1 VGRFS
6 SVLALLFIAA
16 ALLAQEETVFKT
28 DVKVVNTLAS
38 VRNKQ
43 GAYVRDLT
51 RDDFV
56 LSEDG
61 RPQTIRYF
69 AKQSDLPLKL
79 GLLIDTSV
87 SQNKVMSAERVAAAH
102 FFDDILRL
110 PEDRVSLVQFDNKI
124 LLKQDFTANL
134 AKLEEAMAFVDT
146 PSHAELRNQIGAGTL
161 LYDAVVYAAN
171 DIMASQQGRKA
182 VILLTDGVDTCS
194 EGSITNAI
202 EAALKSDTLIYSI
215 LFSDSGYYGGFGVP
229 DGKKILMRMSR
240 ETGGGFFQ
248 VSKKQS
254 IDQIFSMI
262 EDELRSQYSIGYIS
276 DKPVAVSEFRK
287 VQLATKQKGLTVQSR
302 ERYWARR

>member
-1 VGRFS
+1 LVL
-6 SVLALLFIAA
+6 LALAG
-16 ALLAQEETVFKT
+16 ALMAQEDTVFKT
-28 DVKVVNTLAS
+28 DVKVVNMLAS

-69 AKQSDLPLKL
+69 AKQSELPLKL
-79 GLLIDTSV
+79 GLLVDTSV
-87 SQNKVMSAERVAAAH
+87 SQGKVMSAERVAAVH

-110 PEDRVSLVQFDNKI
+110 PGDQVFLVQFDNKI

-134 AKLEEAMAFVDT
+134 GKLEDAMTFVDT
-146 PSHAELRNQIGAGTL
+146 PSKAELRNQVGPGTL
-161 LYDAVVYAAN
+161 LYDAVVYAAK

-182 VILLTDGVDTCS
+182 VILLTDGVDTGS
-194 EGSITNAI
+194 EGSIKNAI
-202 EAALKSDTLIYSI
+202 ETALKSDTLIYSI
-215 LFSDSGYYGGFGVP
+215 LFSDAGYYGGFGA
-229 DGKKILMRMSR
+229 DGKKVLMRMSR
-240 ETGGGFFQ
+240 ETGGGFFE

-254 IDQIFSMI
+254 IDRIFGII
-262 EDELRSQYSIGYIS
+262 EDELRSQYSIGYVS
-276 DKPVAVSEFRK
+276 DKPVDISEFRK
-287 VQLATKQKGLTVQSR
+287 LQLATKEKGLTVQTR